1 MTVEPATPD
10 VVDVS
15 VILPVH
21 NERDNIVPEVDRI
34 RESLDASDY
43 SYELIC
49 IDDASTD
56 GSTEVLH
63 RLAGVTVIS
72 SDVNRGSGASRRVG
86 TQTARGTYVVWTDV
100 DMTYPN
106 ERIPELVKSMDGHD
120 QVVGARLTEE
130 GTLKALR
137 VPAKWFIRRLAQYLV
152 DTPIPDL
159 NSGLRVF
166 RRSVADQYLHR
177 LPNGFSCVT
186 TMTMSF
192 LADNY
197 SVHYV
202 DIDYAPRK
210 GESKFHWYTD
220 TKKYL
225 TQVIRMT
232 LSYEP
237 LRVFGP
243 LGFLLGLIS
252 VIKLGFDWYRFG
264 FSLAGNTVVLVT
276 AAFNVLLIGLLADL
290 VVRVNRTGVRVA
302 PASIRVTASEPEA
315 EVHAANADSA
325 PRRNA

>member
-1 MTVEPATPD
+1 MTSDSPD
-10 VVDVS
+10 AVDVS

-34 RESLDASDY
+34 REAMEASEY
-43 SYELIC
+43 SYEVIC
-49 IDDASTD
+49 VDDASSD

-63 RLAGVTVIS
+63 ALSDVTLIT

-106 ERIPELVKSMDGHD
+106 ERIPELVKTMQGHD

-137 VPAKWFIRRLAQYLV
+137 VPAKWFVRQLAQYLV

-202 DIDYAPRK
+202 DIDYAPRM

-225 TQVIRMT
+225 VQVIRMT
-232 LSYEP
+232 LSYKP

-243 LGFLLGLIS
+243 LGFVVGLTAFVKLL
-252 VIKLGFDWYRFG
+252 FDWFTRG
-264 FSLAGNTVVLVT
+264 FSLGPNTLVLVT
-276 AAFNVLLIGLLADL
+276 AAFNIILIGLLADL
-290 VVRVNRTGVRVA
+290 MVRINRPSHLVPPNNVRIVGPSTRAEAGKPERATSGDRDVA
-302 PASIRVTASEPEA
+302 
-315 EVHAANADSA
+315 
-325 PRRNA
+325 